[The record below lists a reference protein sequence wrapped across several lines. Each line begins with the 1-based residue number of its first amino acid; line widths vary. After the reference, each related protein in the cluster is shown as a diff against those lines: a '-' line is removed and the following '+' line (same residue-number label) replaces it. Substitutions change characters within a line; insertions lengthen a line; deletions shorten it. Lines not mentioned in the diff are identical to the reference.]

1 MPSCLTSEK
10 YQYYVDILKEE
21 LVPAMGCTEP
31 IAIAYAA
38 ATARDVLGAMPE
50 RCEIAVSGNIIK
62 NAKSVVVPHTG
73 GMKGIEAAL
82 VAGLISNRADA
93 RLEVLSKIREEDIDT
108 MRLVREELPIKVSLA
123 ESGSPFEIIVRAYSG
138 DSYALVRI
146 ADRHTNIVR
155 IEKDG
160 EVLLESEGDILHEV
174 KRRELSVREI
184 IDFANTCT
192 LSDVIPTLKR
202 QIDCNM
208 AIARE
213 GLSGNWGASVGRVY
227 LDSYL
232 PDISVKAKAYAA
244 AGSDARMNGCEL
256 PVIINS
262 GSGNQGMTASIPVV
276 IYWEALGLDEDMLY
290 RALLVSNLITI
301 HVKHGIGTLSAY
313 CGAVAAGAGAG
324 CGIAYLY
331 GGGFTEVAHTLVN
344 ALAIDS
350 GLICDGA
357 KASCAAKI
365 ATAVENGILGFNMYR
380 MGKQFLGGD
389 GIVKKGVE
397 NTIDSVSRLAR
408 EGMTVTDREI
418 LAIMLDE

>member
-1 MPSCLTSEK
+1 MPSCLTTEK

-38 ATARDVLGAMPE
+38 AKAREVLGVMPK

-82 VAGLISNRADA
+82 LAGIVSNRADA
-93 RLEVLSKIREEDIDT
+93 RLEVLSKIRDEDIALMQD
-108 MRLVREELPIKVSLA
+108 VRENLPVKVSLA
-123 ESGSPFEIIVRAYSG
+123 EGTSPFEIIVRAESEE
-138 DSYALVRI
+138 SYALVRI

-160 EVLLESEGDILHEV
+160 EVLFESEGDALHEV

-184 IDFANTCT
+184 IDFADNCV
-192 LSDVIPTLKR
+192 LDDVIPTLKR

-232 PDISVKAKAYAA
+232 PDVSVKAKA
-244 AGSDARMNGCEL
+244 
-256 PVIINS
+256 
-262 GSGNQGMTASIPVV
+262 
-276 IYWEALGLDEDMLY
+276 
-290 RALLVSNLITI
+290 
-301 HVKHGIGTLSAY
+301 
-313 CGAVAAGAGAG
+313 
-324 CGIAYLY
+324 
-331 GGGFTEVAHTLVN
+331 
-344 ALAIDS
+344 
-350 GLICDGA
+350 
-357 KASCAAKI
+357 
-365 ATAVENGILGFNMYR
+365 
-380 MGKQFLGGD
+380 
-389 GIVKKGVE
+389 
-397 NTIDSVSRLAR
+397 
-408 EGMTVTDREI
+408 
-418 LAIMLDE
+418 